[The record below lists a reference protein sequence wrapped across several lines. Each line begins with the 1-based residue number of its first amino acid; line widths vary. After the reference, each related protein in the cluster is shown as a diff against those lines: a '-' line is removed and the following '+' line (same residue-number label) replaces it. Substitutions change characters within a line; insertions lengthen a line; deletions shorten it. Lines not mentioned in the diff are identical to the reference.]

1 MENVEQLLLRLQG
14 KRVYK
19 EEEDRLIWIESKSGK
34 LFVKALYTKLE
45 PRSSISF
52 GIHGCCPKMGFLAHE
67 ALWAKGINFRSTSKE
82 KVAFGKYIYIFVI
95 TRKNSFITSL
105 FTVSRQDFY
114 GSCCFYLCAM
124 GTFLIN

>member
-1 MENVEQLLLRLQG
+1 MEQLLLRLQG

-45 PRSSISF
+45 PRSAISF

-82 KVAFGKYIYIFVI
+82 KVAFGKYIYICHNKEEFIHHIPIHCVE
-95 TRKNSFITSL
+95 TR
-105 FTVSRQDFY
+105 
-114 GSCCFYLCAM
+114 
-124 GTFLIN
+124 FLW